1 MASRISSR
9 IRAIP
14 PSGLVEFFDILATMD
29 DVLSLGIGEP
39 DMPTPAAIRQASM
52 AAMARGQ
59 TGYTSNAGMLE
70 LRQLIS
76 ADLERRHGVTYD
88 PESEILVTVGVS
100 EALHAAMLAL
110 ADPGDAVMV
119 PEPCFVSYDPC
130 VRFAN
135 AQPISV
141 PTTAET
147 GFQVLRAQLDAA
159 YAPRTRA
166 LLISFPNNPTG
177 AVMDRENLLD
187 AADFAVARDLVVI
200 SDEIYDR
207 FVYGVEHTCFAS
219 LPGMR
224 ERTLLLGG
232 FSKCY
237 AMTGWRIGYACGPR
251 DIIEA
256 MHKVHQFIIM
266 SAPTLAQYGTI
277 GALSCTEDCAEDIVR
292 EFAVRRDIVV
302 QALDDMGLPCVTPR
316 GAIYAFP
323 SIAHTGLSSTEFSS
337 QLLRQEK
344 VALVPGN
351 AFGAS
356 GEGHVRIAY
365 TVPAAQLEEALSRI
379 ERFVSAL

>member
-9 IRAIP
+9 IRTIP

-39 DMPTPAAIRQASM
+39 DMPTPAAIRQAST
-52 AAMARGQ
+52 AAMDRGQ
-59 TGYTSNAGMLE
+59 TGYTSNAGVLE
-70 LRQLIS
+70 LRQLIA
-76 ADLERRHGVTYD
+76 ADLERRYGVSYD

-100 EALHAAMLAL
+100 EALHAAMLVL
-110 ADPGDAVMV
+110 ADPGDAVMF

-130 VRFAN
+130 VRFAS
-135 AQPISV
+135 ARPIPV

-147 GFQVLRAQLDAA
+147 GFQVMREQLDAA

-177 AVMDRENLLD
+177 AVMDRENLLQV
-187 AADFAVARDLVVI
+187 ADFAAARDLVVI

-207 FVYGVEHTCFAS
+207 FVYGVEHTCFAA
-219 LPGMR
+219 LPDMR

-266 SAPTLAQYGTI
+266 SAPTLAQYGI
-277 GALSCTEDCAEDIVR
+277 MGALSGDDDCAAEIVR
-292 EFAVRRDIVV
+292 QFAVRRDMVI

-323 SIAHTGLSSTEFSS
+323 SIAHTGLSSTAFCS

-344 VALVPGN
+344 VAVVPGN

-365 TVPAAQLEEALSRI
+365 TVPPTQLEEALARI
-379 ERFVSAL
+379 ERFLGSL